1 MRVRQSLGGA
11 VEVGELLLPGVE
23 PEEGFLSDHWDSICC
38 THAWRPHDG
47 SLYLSHWLRE
57 LAAPWKG

>member
-1 MRVRQSLGGA
+1 MSVRQSRDDG
-11 VEVGELLLPGVE
+11 VLLLGVE
-23 PEEGFLSDHWDSICC
+23 EDDGPPSAHWESMCC
-38 THAWRPHDG
+38 TQVCRPDVG